1 MAWRT
6 WRSTLA
12 SPSSPLSSATTTS
25 SATSPSEHPWKGAH
39 GVVSPPTV
47 RAPLDRWSGG
57 AESGVAGSDDGL
69 GAVGD
74 LELGEDVRDMVADG
88 FRAEVQPAGDVGVA
102 AALGEQRQHF
112 AVAFGQYGERY
123 PLPRRGAP
131 GCPGLRSLGTRGEK
145 GQRGPSPGPAQ
156 GGYAGTSPASD
167 RSPRP
172 RRGTSKTP
180 GPTCKRPPIRARG
193 SGLRLATSP

>member
-25 SATSPSEHPWKGAH
+25 SATSPSERPWKGAH

-74 LELGEDVRDMVADG
+74 LEFGEDVRDVVADG

-112 AVAFGQYGERY
+112 AVAFGQYGERH

-131 GCPGLRSLGTRGEK
+131 AALVCDPWGTRGE
-145 GQRGPSPGPAQ
+145 
-156 GGYAGTSPASD
+156 
-167 RSPRP
+167 
-172 RRGTSKTP
+172 RGTTRSLP
-180 GPTCKRPPIRARG
+180 WSGAGRLRRHVPRLG
-193 SGLRLATSP
+193 SFAPSEAGDLQDPRSHV